1 MDDNFDGRISYNELR
16 KHIIKMGFNIDKVL
30 ESKNQDR

>member
-1 MDDNFDGRISYNELR
+1 MDDNFDGRISYNKLR
-16 KHIIKMGFNIDKVL
+16 KHIIMGFNIDKVL